1 MKLRCIL
8 ILASIFYS
16 QDFDVEPFKLVH
28 YRDFVNLAKEIND
41 LSLIKK
47 RIFQVY
53 DVFEKYPQ
61 IRRPGCAVDFKG
73 ECKNYIFEISI
84 FEKGNKYVSN
94 KPTVLL
100 MAGIHGD
107 EVTGSNSLYRLI

>member
-8 ILASIFYS
+8 ILASIVYS

-47 RIFQVY
+47 RIF
-53 DVFEKYPQ
+53 
-61 IRRPGCAVDFKG
+61 
-73 ECKNYIFEISI
+73 
-84 FEKGNKYVSN
+84 
-94 KPTVLL
+94 
-100 MAGIHGD
+100 
-107 EVTGSNSLYRLI
+107 